1 MIYSIDYIITL
12 NLVKNLSDQVIF
24 TKTFAI
30 HNFVESLLL
39 VADFDLGKD
48 GLDRHV
54 VRTIGRVEDGDDIEL
69 LVFGQNFFGLMD
81 LQIVNKKVELVIS
94 KFLAK
99 FCQPTNVFFGV
110 DGSLSDLEVLD
121 LTIRGDCG

>member
-1 MIYSIDYIITL
+1 MIYSIYYIITL
-12 NLVKNLSDQVIF
+12 NLAKNLSDQVIF

-54 VRTIGRVEDGDDIEL
+54 VRTIGRVEDGDDI
-69 LVFGQNFFGLMD
+69 
-81 LQIVNKKVELVIS
+81 
-94 KFLAK
+94 
-99 FCQPTNVFFGV
+99 
-110 DGSLSDLEVLD
+110 
-121 LTIRGDCG
+121 